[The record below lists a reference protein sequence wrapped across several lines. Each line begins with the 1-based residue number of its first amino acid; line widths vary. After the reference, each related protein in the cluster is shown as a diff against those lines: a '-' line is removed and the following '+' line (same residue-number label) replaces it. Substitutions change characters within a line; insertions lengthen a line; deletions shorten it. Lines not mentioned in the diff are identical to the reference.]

1 MKLLGK
7 FIGVALAGT
16 MAGQLGWAAF
26 RAPAQARTPAPVPPA
41 PATPARASTP
51 PPAPVPTFSVVGSIQ
66 GLAITEFGVPD
77 RGGIIKFAGQGRTNL
92 SVNTALIGWQVSPGF
107 VREGLCRGELQLMTA
122 RGTVTLAMTSAEAV
136 PGFSPCPTT
145 MHWTV
150 RGGRG
155 AYAHK
160 VGKGCVDSVIAEAG
174 PEIDAPRAVTMA
186 FRLWRHG
193 QCYPSPP
200 SSASR

>member
-1 MKLLGK
+1 MKRFGK
-7 FIGVALAGT
+7 FIGVVLTGA

-26 RAPAQARTPAPVPPA
+26 KT
-41 PATPARASTP
+41 
-51 PPAPVPTFSVVGSIQ
+51 APVPTFSVVGSVQ
-66 GLAITEFGVPD
+66 GVAFTEFGVPD
-77 RGGIIKFAGQGRTNL
+77 RGGLVKFVGQGRTNL
-92 SVNTALIGWQVSPGF
+92 AVNTSLFGWRVSPGF
-107 VREGLCRGELQLMTA
+107 IRQGLCSGDLQLMTA
-122 RGTVTLAMTSAEAV
+122 QGWVILAMTSAEPVA
-136 PGFSPCPTT
+136 GFAPCPSA

-150 RGGRG
+150 RAGGG

-160 VGKGCVDSVIAEAG
+160 VGKGCVDISIADAG
-174 PEIDAPRAVTMA
+174 PEMDAPRPMTMA